1 MIDALNSWAV
11 SWSDWALVSLA
22 EGAALLAVVGVVW
35 RWAGRRASAQFGYLL
50 FLLVLVRLAF
60 PATVAVPAAWGWL
73 SPRDAL
79 GRAVAWWGDEGR
91 VASNRRTAA
100 PEVTDAA
107 PPPLN
112 ADWLA
117 ANADLLPRPA
127 GSIGAVVPPTQ
138 GPALSLSAW
147 LMLLW
152 ATIATAL
159 FVRFVWEQWKW
170 QRRFAAART
179 LDISALPLDFA
190 ELSRRLG
197 VRRRV
202 PIVESSAVE
211 SPAVWGLF
219 RARLI
224 VPPGIAARLPRKQLS
239 WVLAHELAHVRRGD
253 LWVVL
258 AQRLLQIVYF
268 FNPAVW
274 LANRAIDRQRE
285 YACDDAAFAEAGCP
299 GRECGSALVSVA
311 AWVLQNSPQPAL
323 SLFSSPS
330 LLKRRVTR
338 LLAAQTGAPWRL
350 SPAAFCALVVASV
363 LVLPHLRAAEPAAA
377 KQSNDIAAATQ
388 KEPPG
393 PRAPSDKS
401 REAAP
406 TQEQSEDKGA
416 ESAASLEQRAAA
428 IKAIRKAGGNI
439 YPDTERLEADGV
451 NLTDAILSDP
461 RQAFIAASVSARGK
475 NIDDALANLVQFPE
489 LERLQ
494 LTGMTFT
501 EAGLTHVGRLKNL
514 WWLSLNSTSTDD
526 RGLSRLAS
534 LEKLQALDLSRTQ
547 VTGRG
552 MQWLTLLKNLY
563 DLNLD
568 ETAVDDDGLRRLAG
582 LGAVAYLRLNN
593 TKITDQGLASVSKLP
608 NLAGLSLRG
617 DAITDAGLAHLSGLT
632 KLRRLDVVGTQITD
646 AGLRQLDPQ
655 RKLEELVLGD
665 TRVGDASTAWIGARK
680 DLMLLDLTQASLT
693 DAGLAQLAGLTKLEY
708 LTLSGTQL
716 TDEGLKSLASFK
728 NLKSLQLANT
738 GITDAGLAH
747 LKPLVQL
754 QRLNL
759 SGTKIDDPRLEPLT
773 VLAALSD
780 VNVRNTAVTAFD
792 VFRAL
797 PQTNRNVQKILAA
810 LNDKTELECVDY
822 PLSDVVEY
830 LKERHAIEIVL
841 DNKSLAEANKGADI
855 PITLTFR
862 DGPLDDALKL
872 LLAKYDLA
880 MAIRHEVLM
889 IGAKPLPEEYI
900 SLPILPAG
908 ARLSP
913 KLGTALGEAS
923 ELHCVDKQFRD
934 VIENLAKR
942 HGIEVVLDE
951 EGLAKG
957 GYGDDLPVTR
967 FIKGV
972 SLKSVL
978 ELMLGEM
985 GLACYAEGDRLVVR
999 PIK

>member
-1 MIDALNSWAV
+1 
-11 SWSDWALVSLA
+11 
-22 EGAALLAVVGVVW
+22 
-35 RWAGRRASAQFGYLL
+35 
-50 FLLVLVRLAF
+50 
-60 PATVAVPAAWGWL
+60 
-73 SPRDAL
+73 
-79 GRAVAWWGDEGR
+79 
-91 VASNRRTAA
+91 
-100 PEVTDAA
+100 
-107 PPPLN
+107 
-112 ADWLA
+112 
-117 ANADLLPRPA
+117 
-127 GSIGAVVPPTQ
+127 
-138 GPALSLSAW
+138 
-147 LMLLW
+147 
-152 ATIATAL
+152 
-159 FVRFVWEQWKW
+159 
-170 QRRFAAART
+170 
-179 LDISALPLDFA
+179 
-190 ELSRRLG
+190 LSRRLG
-197 VRRRV
+197 MRRRL
-202 PIVESSAVE
+202 PILESSAVE
-211 SPAVWGLF
+211 SPAVWGLL

-224 VPPGIAARLPRKQLS
+224 VPPGITARLRRDQLN
-239 WVLAHELAHVRRGD
+239 WVLAHELAHVSRGD

-258 AQRLLQIVYF
+258 AQRLLQIAYF

-274 LANRAIDRQRE
+274 LANRAIERQRE
-285 YACDDAAFAEAGCP
+285 YACDDAAFAAADCA

-323 SLFSSPS
+323 SLLSSPS

-338 LLAAQTGAPWRL
+338 LLAARPGASGRL

-377 KQSNDIAAATQ
+377 KQSNDIAATAQNDSPTGA
-388 KEPPG
+388 EPSAE
-393 PRAPSDKS
+393 APLK
-401 REAAP
+401 AASK
-406 TQEQSEDKGA
+406 QGEGDDNVA
-416 ESAASLEQRAAA
+416 ESAPSLEKRAAA
-428 IKAIRKAGGNI
+428 IKAIRKAGGNV
-439 YPDTERLEADGV
+439 YPDTERLEAEGV
-451 NLTDAILSDP
+451 SLTDAILSDP
-461 RQAFIAASVSARGK
+461 KQAFSAVSIFARGK
-475 NIDDALANLVQFPE
+475 NVDDALANLGQFPE

-494 LTGMTFT
+494 LSGMTFT
-501 EAGLTHVGRLKNL
+501 DAGLTHVGRLKNL
-514 WWLSLNSTSTDD
+514 WWLALNGTPTDD
-526 RGLSRLAS
+526 RGLSRLAA

-568 ETAVDDDGLRRLAG
+568 DTAVDDDGLRRLAG
-582 LGAVAYLRLNN
+582 LGALASLRLNN
-593 TKITDQGLASVSKLP
+593 TRITDEGLASLSKLP
-608 NLAGLSLRG
+608 NLAALSLRG

-632 KLRRLDVVGTQITD
+632 KLRRLDVAGTQITD

-665 TRVGDASTAWIGARK
+665 TRVGDASTAWIGERK
-680 DLMLLDLTQASLT
+680 DLILLDLTHASLT
-693 DAGLAQLAGLTKLEY
+693 DAGLAQLAGLAKLEY
-708 LTLSGTQL
+708 LTLSGTQI
-716 TDEGLKSLASFK
+716 TDEGLKSLAGFK
-728 NLKSLQLANT
+728 NLKSLQLADT
-738 GITDAGLAH
+738 AITDAGLAH

-972 SLKSVL
+972 SLRSVL

-985 GLACYAEGDRLVVR
+985 GLACYADGDRLVVR
-999 PIK
+999 PIQ